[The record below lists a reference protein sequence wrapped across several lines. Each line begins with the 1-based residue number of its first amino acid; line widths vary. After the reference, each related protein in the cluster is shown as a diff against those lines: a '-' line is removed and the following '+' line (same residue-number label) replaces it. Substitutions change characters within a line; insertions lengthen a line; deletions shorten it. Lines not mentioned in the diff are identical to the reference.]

1 MDPDRKLSNYLVFY
15 GFARLTKKA
24 VKKKSVI
31 IQYANSTNYNERQ
44 KRYITQKMN
53 IVYQRFQTVEE
64 AEDAQYSNRAWT
76 KYEYFVDDKKWKGD
90 LEAILK
96 HNFLMEEN
104 NVSLEERTLIME
116 KLKKEYN
123 FNYMEI
129 PKRKSIKD
137 KKNDST
143 RNH

>member
-1 MDPDRKLSNYLVFY
+1 MDPDRKLSQYLVFY

-24 VKKKSVI
+24 RRKKALIV
-31 IQYANSTNYNERQ
+31 QYANTTNYNERQ
-44 KRYITQKMN
+44 KRYIQQQMN
-53 IVYQRFQTVEE
+53 IVYQRFQTIEE
-64 AEDAQYSNRAWT
+64 AADAEYSNRSWT

-116 KLKKEYN
+116 KLKEKYKW
-123 FNYMEI
+123 NYMEF
-129 PKRKSIKD
+129 PKIKSIKNE
-137 KKNDST
+137 K
-143 RNH
+143 